1 MARPNE
7 EIVMAWASL
16 AGSAS
21 AAGWSYIPI
30 ESPPGCSLLAAR
42 RCPDNEEAILAG
54 FSGLSIPAAEKL
66 PEGQG
71 FAVERVDLGDGK
83 AWLALSRKLGGGVE
97 LFLAMA
103 SDVVV
108 ALESEGTADPQR
120 LARAFLARVR
130 AWQEFMRKGA
140 QVLSP
145 EKEIGLV
152 GELAVLSAI
161 IAAGVAPDVA
171 LNAWVGP
178 QDANQDFEL
187 GTGAIEV
194 KATVSPIG
202 FPAHIGSLDQ
212 LDDSTLQPL
221 FLAGARL
228 AQGATGLNLPQWVES
243 VRAQVAG
250 NADAARMFSDKVIAA
265 GYFDAHFDKYPRKFS
280 DAGTRLAEVGQDFPR
295 LTPGSVPLG
304 VTGAKYDVE
313 LEQALGAGVGIYLAL
328 KKLGAL

>member
-16 AGSAS
+16 AGSAAS
-21 AAGWSYIPI
+21 TGWSSIPI
-30 ESPPGCSLLAAR
+30 VSPPGCSLLAAR
-42 RCPDNEEAILAG
+42 RSPDNEEAILAG
-54 FSGLSIPAAEKL
+54 FAGLSIPTAEKL

-71 FAVERVDLGDGK
+71 FAVERIDLGDGK
-83 AWLALSRKLGGGVE
+83 AWLALTRKLTGGVE

-108 ALESEGTADPQR
+108 ALESEGTSDPQR

-171 LNAWVGP
+171 MNAWVGP

-194 KATVSPIG
+194 KTTVSPIG
-202 FPAHIGSLDQ
+202 FPAHIGSLAQ

-228 AQGATGLNLPQWVES
+228 AQSAAGLNLPQWVES
-243 VRAQVAG
+243 LRAQVAG
-250 NADAARMFSDKVIAA
+250 NPDAARLFSDKVIAA

-280 DAGTRLAEVGQDFPR
+280 DAGMRLAEVGPGFPR
-295 LTPGSVPLG
+295 LTPGTVPLG
-304 VTGAKYDVE
+304 VTEAKYNVE
-313 LEQALGAGVGIYLAL
+313 LEQALGAGIGINMAL

>member
-16 AGSAS
+16 AGSSAS
-21 AAGWSYIPI
+21 AGWTSIPI
-30 ESPPGCSLLAAR
+30 VSPPGCSLLAAR
-42 RCPDNEEAILAG
+42 RSPDDEEAILAG
-54 FSGLSIPAAEKL
+54 FAGLSIPAAEKL

-71 FAVERVDLGDGK
+71 FAVERVDLGDDK
-83 AWLALSRKLGGGVE
+83 AWLALTRKLSGGVE
-97 LFLAMA
+97 LFLLMA
-103 SDVVV
+103 SDVVAAV
-108 ALESEGTADPQR
+108 ESEGTSDPAR

-171 LNAWVGP
+171 MHAWVGP

-194 KATVSPIG
+194 KSTISPIG
-202 FPAHIGSLDQ
+202 FPAHIGSLAQ

-228 AQGATGLNLPQWVES
+228 AQSAAGLSLPQWIES

-250 NADAARMFSDKVIAA
+250 NPDAALMFSDKIIAA
-265 GYFDAHFDKYPRKFS
+265 GYFDVHADKYPRKFS
-280 DAGTRLAEVGQDFPR
+280 SAGTRLAEVVAGFPR
-295 LTPGSVPLG
+295 LTPGTVPLG
-304 VTGAKYDVE
+304 VTEAKYSVE
-313 LEQALGAGVGIYLAL
+313 LEQTLGGGIGIELAL

>member
-16 AGSAS
+16 AGSTAS
-21 AAGWSYIPI
+21 AGWSSIPI
-30 ESPPGCSLLAAR
+30 VSPPGCSLLAAR
-42 RCPDNEEAILAG
+42 RSPDNEEAILAG
-54 FSGLSIPAAEKL
+54 FAGLSIPAAEKL

-71 FAVERVDLGDGK
+71 FVVDRVDLGDGK
-83 AWLALSRKLGGGVE
+83 AWLALSRKLTGGVE
-97 LFLAMA
+97 LFLAMVN
-103 SDVVV
+103 DVVV
-108 ALESEGTADPQR
+108 TLESEGTADPQR

-171 LNAWVGP
+171 LKAWVGP

-202 FPAHIGSLDQ
+202 FPAHIGSLAQ

-228 AQGATGLNLPQWVES
+228 AQSAAGLNLPQWVES
-243 VRAQVAG
+243 VRAQVTG
-250 NADAARMFSDKVIAA
+250 NPDAARLFSEKLIAA

-280 DAGTRLAEVGQDFPR
+280 DAGTRLAEIGPGFPR
-295 LTPGSVPLG
+295 LTPGTVPLG
-304 VTGAKYDVE
+304 VTDAKYNVE
-313 LEQALGAGVGIYLAL
+313 LEQALGAGIDIDMAL

>member
-16 AGSAS
+16 AGSSAS
-21 AAGWSYIPI
+21 AGWSSISI
-30 ESPPGCSLLAAR
+30 VSPPGCALLAAR
-42 RCPDNEEAILAG
+42 RNPDDEEAILAG
-54 FSGLSIPAAEKL
+54 FAGLSIPAAEKL

-83 AWLALSRKLGGGVE
+83 AWLALTRKLSGGAE

-108 ALESEGTADPQR
+108 ALESEGTSDPER

-161 IAAGVAPDVA
+161 IAAGVSPDVA
-171 LNAWVGP
+171 MDAWVGP

-194 KATVSPIG
+194 KSTISPIG
-202 FPAHIGSLDQ
+202 FSAHIGSLAQ

-228 AQGATGLNLPQWVES
+228 AQSAAGLSLPQWVES

-250 NADAARMFSDKVIAA
+250 NTDAARLFSDKVIAA
-265 GYFDAHFDKYPRKFS
+265 GYFDAHADKYPRKFS
-280 DAGTRLAEVGQDFPR
+280 DAGTRLAEVGAGFPR
-295 LTPGSVPLG
+295 LTPGTVPLG
-304 VTGAKYDVE
+304 VTEAKYNVE
-313 LEQALGAGVGIYLAL
+313 LEQTLGAGIGIDMAL

>member
-1 MARPNE
+1 
-7 EIVMAWASL
+7 MAWASL
-16 AGSAS
+16 AGSSAS
-21 AAGWSYIPI
+21 AGWSSIPI
-30 ESPPGCSLLAAR
+30 VSPPGCSLLAAR
-42 RCPDNEEAILAG
+42 RSPDDEEAILAG
-54 FSGLSIPAAEKL
+54 FAGLSIPAAEKL

-83 AWLALSRKLGGGVE
+83 AWLALTRKLSGGVE

-103 SDVVV
+103 SDVVAAV
-108 ALESEGTADPQR
+108 ESEGTSDPAR

-152 GELAVLSAI
+152 GELAVLLAI
-161 IAAGVAPDVA
+161 VAAGVAPDVA
-171 LNAWVGP
+171 MNAWVGP

-194 KATVSPIG
+194 KSTISPIG
-202 FPAHIGSLDQ
+202 FPAQIGSLAQ

-228 AQGATGLNLPQWVES
+228 AQSAAGLSLPQWVES
-243 VRAQVAG
+243 VRAQVTG
-250 NADAARMFSDKVIAA
+250 NPDAARMFSDKIIAA
-265 GYFDAHFDKYPRKFS
+265 GYFDAHADKYPRKFS
-280 DAGTRLAEVGQDFPR
+280 DAGTRLAEVVAGFPR
-295 LTPGSVPLG
+295 LTPGTVPLG
-304 VTGAKYDVE
+304 VTEAKYSVE
-313 LEQALGAGVGIYLAL
+313 LEQTLGAGIGIDLAL

>member
-1 MARPNE
+1 
-7 EIVMAWASL
+7 MAWASL
-16 AGSAS
+16 AGSSAS
-21 AAGWSYIPI
+21 AGWNSIPI
-30 ESPPGCSLLAAR
+30 VSPPGCSLLAAR
-42 RCPDNEEAILAG
+42 RCPDDEEAILAG
-54 FSGLSIPAAEKL
+54 FAGLSIPAAEKL

-71 FAVERVDLGDGK
+71 FAVERVDLDDGK
-83 AWLALSRKLGGGVE
+83 TWLALTRKLTGGVE

-103 SDVVV
+103 SDIVV
-108 ALESEGTADPQR
+108 ALESEGASSPAR
-120 LARAFLARVR
+120 LARVFLARVC

-171 LNAWVGP
+171 MNAWVGP

-194 KATVSPIG
+194 KSTISPIG
-202 FPAHIGSLDQ
+202 FPAHIGSLAQ

-228 AQGATGLNLPQWVES
+228 AQSAAGLSLPQWVES

-250 NADAARMFSDKVIAA
+250 NADAARLFSDKVIAA
-265 GYFDAHFDKYPRKFS
+265 GYFDAHFDKYTRKFS
-280 DAGTRLAEVGQDFPR
+280 DAGTRLAEVGPGFPR
-295 LTPGSVPLG
+295 LTPGTVPLG
-304 VTGAKYDVE
+304 VTEAKYNVE
-313 LEQALGAGVGIYLAL
+313 LEQTLGAGIGIDMAL

>member
-7 EIVMAWASL
+7 ELVMAWGSL
-16 AGSAS
+16 AGTAAS
-21 AAGWSYIPI
+21 TGWSSIPI
-30 ESPPGCSLLAAR
+30 VSPAGCSLLAAR
-42 RCPDNEEAILAG
+42 RSPDNEEAILAG
-54 FSGLSIPAAEKL
+54 FAGLSIPPAEKL

-83 AWLALSRKLGGGVE
+83 AWLALTRKLGGGVE
-97 LFLAMA
+97 LFMSMA

-108 ALESEGTADPQR
+108 AVESEGTSDPAR
-120 LARAFLARVR
+120 LAKAFLARVR

-152 GELAVLSAI
+152 GELAVLSSI
-161 IAAGVAPDVA
+161 IAAGVAPEVA
-171 LNAWVGP
+171 MNAWVGP

-194 KATVSPIG
+194 KSTISPIG
-202 FPAHIGSLDQ
+202 FPAHIGSLAQ

-228 AQGATGLNLPQWVES
+228 NQSAAGLSLPQWVES

-250 NADAARMFSDKVIAA
+250 SPDATRTFSDKIIAA
-265 GYFDAHFDKYPRKFS
+265 GYFDAHAEKYPRKFT
-280 DAGTRLAEVGQDFPR
+280 DAGTRLAEVVAGFPR
-295 LTPGSVPLG
+295 LTAGTVPLG
-304 VTGAKYDVE
+304 VTEAKYDVE
-313 LEQALGAGVGIYLAL
+313 LEQALGSGIGLDTAL